1 MLMSDDKK
9 KSITMIMA
17 KIGKKP
23 DNMKEVPQDQGADQD
38 SSIGAETAAEELLK
52 AIESKS
58 AAGIV
63 EAFKSLMEMCE
74 SPAEEKAE
82 EAPSQE

>member
-1 MLMSDDKK
+1 MLMFGDKK
-9 KSITMIMA
+9 KPITMIMA

-23 DNMKEVPQDQGADQD
+23 DNMEKAPMEDGAEQD
-38 SSIGAETAAEELLK
+38 SSVGAEAAAEELMK

-63 EAFKSLMEMCE
+63 EAFKSLMELCE
-74 SPAEEKAE
+74 SESEPE
-82 EAPSQE
+82 QEQKPE